1 MEPDPHLTE
10 HCSALALVDYSK
22 HQSSNFSCAQ
32 AKQKILWKQVI
43 ERKLEL
49 LHAKR
54 EASRKW
60 SDEWR
65 KSVKGPDLLNFPSSN
80 KRFDVIYGSITELT
94 NLDVGGAAT
103 DRLFH
108 PGFL

>member
-1 MEPDPHLTE
+1 MEPDPHLPE

-22 HQSSNFSCAQ
+22 RQSSNFSCAQ

-49 LHAKR
+49 RHAKR

-65 KSVKGPDLLNFPSSN
+65 KAVKGPDLLNFPSSN
-80 KRFDVIYGSITELT
+80 RRFDVIYGSITELT
-94 NLDVGGAAT
+94 NLDVRTAKT